1 MKPCKRNRLYLNYQL
16 PFSSSLMIVMGRIW
30 GNMEN
35 RKERGRYPTDPT
47 LFAVLI
53 KPTVPSVD
61 PYISVILGIWKEKK
75 SKAMNFH

>member
-1 MKPCKRNRLYLNYQL
+1 
-16 PFSSSLMIVMGRIW
+16 MIVMGRIW

-35 RKERGRYPTDPT
+35 RKDRGRCPTAPIW
-47 LFAVLI
+47 FAELI

-75 SKAMNFH
+75 NQLLS

>member
-1 MKPCKRNRLYLNYQL
+1 
-16 PFSSSLMIVMGRIW
+16 MIVMGRIW

-35 RKERGRYPTDPT
+35 RKDLGRCPTAPT
-47 LFAVLI
+47 LFAELI

-75 SKAMNFH
+75 ESTIVIKAQSKYPVLR

>member
-1 MKPCKRNRLYLNYQL
+1 
-16 PFSSSLMIVMGRIW
+16 MIVMGRIW